1 MSRGPVPIRPR
12 LRNWRSRSARRSALR
27 ASAFA
32 IAVQVPVTVT
42 FTACGDDMTGPESI
56 ENTQFAASL
65 GIDLANFTRT
75 ASGLYYEDVAMGTG
89 EPAAA
94 GQSVRVA
101 YTGWLTSGA
110 QFDSGEFPFLLGAGQ
125 VVPGFDEG
133 VTGMRVG
140 GIRRI
145 IIPPELGYG
154 NQGSG
159 PVPPNAIMIF
169 RIELKSIG

>member
-1 MSRGPVPIRPR
+1 
-12 LRNWRSRSARRSALR
+12 
-27 ASAFA
+27 
-32 IAVQVPVTVT
+32 
-42 FTACGDDMTGPESI
+42 MTGPESI
-56 ENTQFAASL
+56 EQAQFAASL
-65 GIDLANFTRT
+65 DIDLADFTRT
-75 ASGLYYEDVAMGTG
+75 SSGLYYDDVEPGTG
-89 EPAAA
+89 DPAAS

-110 QFDSGEFPFLLGAGQ
+110 QFDSGEFAFLLGAGQ

-133 VTGMRVG
+133 VQGMRVG

-154 NQGSG
+154 NRGSG

-169 RIELKSIG
+169 RIEVLSIG